1 MTRAGQRRAPLANGV
16 LEPAISVPENRT
28 EPQPMYRVSDAARA
42 LGISPAT
49 LRLWERQGLI
59 APSRT
64 QGRNRR
70 YTHSDLSLLR
80 RIQFMRR
87 VDRLSPLAIARI
99 LREHRG
105 TDATPAPDTGNT
117 INPGI
122 GERLRTTR
130 RKAGLTLPQVAE
142 QVGLS
147 VSFLS
152 AVERGVSGISISALH
167 ALVKVYGKTIQGLFV
182 EGDNPGALVRADERP
197 RLPSPGGVRLEQLA
211 VGSVQMEPQVVT
223 VEPGCGSE
231 GAYDHVGEEFV
242 FILQGELEL
251 WLGEREYR
259 LAVGDCLY
267 FASTIPHR
275 WRNPG
280 KRTTRTLWVNTPPT
294 F

>member
-1 MTRAGQRRAPLANGV
+1 MSVA
-16 LEPAISVPENRT
+16 LEYATPVSRDRT
-28 EPQPMYRVSDAARA
+28 EPQLVYRVSDAARA

-59 APSRT
+59 TPSRT
-64 QGRNRR
+64 RGKSRR

-87 VDRLSPLAIARI
+87 VERLSPLAIARI
-99 LREHRG
+99 LREHRSP
-105 TDATPAPDTGNT
+105 DEVPAPEVAHSMS
-117 INPGI
+117 PGM
-122 GERLRTTR
+122 GERLRNTR
-130 RKAGLTLPQVAE
+130 RRAGLTLPQVAE

-147 VSFLS
+147 VSFIS

-167 ALVKVYGKTIQGLFV
+167 ALVKVYGKTIQDLFV
-182 EGDNPGALVRADERP
+182 EAESPGALVRANERP
-197 RLPSPGGVRLEQLA
+197 TLPSPSGVRLEQLA
-211 VGSVQMEPQVVT
+211 AGALQMEPQLVT

-242 FILQGELEL
+242 FVLQGELDL
-251 WLGEREYR
+251 WLGERKHH
-259 LAVGDCLY
+259 LSTGDCLY

-275 WRNPG
+275 WRNPSNQ
-280 KRTTRTLWVNTPPT
+280 TARTLWVNTPPT

>member
-1 MTRAGQRRAPLANGV
+1 MSVA
-16 LEPAISVPENRT
+16 LEYATPVPRNRT
-28 EPQPMYRVSDAARA
+28 EPQLVYRVSDAARA

-59 APSRT
+59 TPSRT
-64 QGRNRR
+64 RGKSRR

-87 VDRLSPLAIARI
+87 VERLSPLAIARI
-99 LREHRG
+99 LREHRSP
-105 TDATPAPDTGNT
+105 DEVPAPEVANSMS
-117 INPGI
+117 PGM
-122 GERLRTTR
+122 GERLRNTR
-130 RKAGLTLPQVAE
+130 RRAGLTLPQVAE

-147 VSFLS
+147 VSFIS

-167 ALVKVYGKTIQGLFV
+167 ALVKVYGKTIQDLFV
-182 EGDNPGALVRADERP
+182 EAESPGALVRANERP
-197 RLPSPGGVRLEQLA
+197 TLPSPSGVRLEQLA
-211 VGSVQMEPQVVT
+211 VGTLQMEPQLVT

-242 FILQGELEL
+242 FVLQGEMDL
-251 WLGEREYR
+251 WLGERKHH
-259 LAVGDCLY
+259 LFTGDCLY

-280 KRTTRTLWVNTPPT
+280 KQTARTLWVNTPPT